1 MAEWAL
7 APPMKGFFSTMTV
20 LKPACEATVEAVRP
34 PMPVPTTTTSASM
47 SQAGVGARA
56 SAANAAN
63 GEAAAAATAQ
73 VPAATSERRAI
84 EALKTVMGRSPFGL
98 VRSRRTV
105 RRLTADVAWPALWPA
120 EGGRLSH
127 ESVFG
132 LSHERWYSER
142 GPGE

>member
-1 MAEWAL
+1 M
-7 APPMKGFFSTMTV
+7 PPRVSHFSTMTTSA
-20 LKPACEATVEAVRP
+20 PASMAATAAEIPAAP
-34 PMPVPTTTTSASM
+34 EPTTTTSASM

-73 VPAATSERRAI
+73 VPAVTSERRAI

-120 EGGRLSH
+120 LWPAEGGRLSH